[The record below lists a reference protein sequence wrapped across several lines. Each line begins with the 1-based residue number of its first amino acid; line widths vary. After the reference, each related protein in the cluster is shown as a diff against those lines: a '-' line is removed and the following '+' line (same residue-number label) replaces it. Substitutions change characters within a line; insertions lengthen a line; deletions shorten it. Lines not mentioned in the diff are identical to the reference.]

1 MSLAENTPQGRNK
14 FVKSN
19 VKDSRVLVYLNRC
32 NDGEQYV
39 NTEEENELVQLW
51 NTKYLIAKKEY
62 ENSRCNS
69 KKKTTFKKSRQ

>member
-19 VKDSRVLVYLNRC
+19 VKDSRVLVYLNMC

-51 NTKYLIAKKEY
+51 NTKY
-62 ENSRCNS
+62 
-69 KKKTTFKKSRQ
+69 